1 MMAAV
6 AVNVKKTVV
15 QFYSVVYR
23 DTVYCHAQRHP
34 EDVSN
39 FDEEFTVEKAVL
51 TPPRE
56 RRHIGDTEHQ
66 LFKDFDFVAGW
77 CK

>member
-1 MMAAV
+1 MRVMAAV
-6 AVNVKKTVV
+6 ALGVKTPTHSLLVN
-15 QFYSVVYR
+15 
-23 DTVYCHAQRHP
+23 TVYFYAQRHP

-56 RRHIGDTEHQ
+56 RRHIADKEHQ

>member
-1 MMAAV
+1 M
-6 AVNVKKTVV
+6 VV
-15 QFYSVVYR
+15 DWWYEIVF
-23 DTVYCHAQRHP
+23 CPCAQRHP

-56 RRHIGDTEHQ
+56 RRHIGDKEHQ

-77 CK
+77 CQ

>member
-1 MMAAV
+1 MCLFDFLFS
-6 AVNVKKTVV
+6 NILQPNTR
-15 QFYSVVYR
+15 FSVYR
-23 DTVYCHAQRHP
+23 CTQRHA

-56 RRHIGDTEHQ
+56 RRHIGDKEHQ

-77 CK
+77 CQ